1 MSSTSQETISGIK
14 TTLAKMVQKPMAS
27 LAESCA
33 EVWPDAD
40 AIDNILQEGM
50 GNLPHCQLMYA
61 WNIKGIE
68 VSSMVQKDKIDTQWR
83 GTDLSQRPYL
93 KKNLPYKGVML
104 SSVYNSIYSHTQ
116 CITVLQAVNR
126 NEQLLGFIAADFIA
140 NDLLRDT
147 KLSPQVHQ
155 WQQFRGDPA
164 VRGQLFSQQR
174 VPSLFDEHI
183 EEAME
188 TIGTLMIEHGVFH
201 SKIHLSSGRCSFW
214 LLADPYNYRIHGVD
228 EMIDPDI
235 CLAYPVHPFP
245 DEANVTPEEIRKCFI
260 GFIALRFADETVY
273 LRSASINIMNGMIG
287 LTFSCDGSHYMP
299 VKEFLDKDLS
309 FWIGAN
315 AAETNKNRQEILN

>member
-1 MSSTSQETISGIK
+1 MSTSQEIISSVK
-14 TTLAKMVQKPMAS
+14 TALAKIVQKPMAS

-33 EVWPDAD
+33 EVWPNAD
-40 AIDNILQEGM
+40 AIDKILQEGM
-50 GNLPHCQLMYA
+50 DNLPHCQLTYA
-61 WNIKGIE
+61 WNIDGIE
-68 VSSMVQKDKIDTQWR
+68 VSSMVQKENIDTQWR

-116 CITVLQAVNR
+116 CITVLQAVNHD
-126 NEQLLGFIAADFIA
+126 EQLLGFIAADFTA
-140 NDLLRDT
+140 NELLRDT
-147 KLSPQVHQ
+147 KLSPQVYQ

-174 VPSLFDEHI
+174 ITSLFDEHI

-188 TIGTLMIEHGVFH
+188 SIRTLMVEHGVFH
-201 SKIHLSSGRCSFW
+201 SKIHFSSGRCSFW
-214 LLADPYNYRIHGVD
+214 LLDDPYNYRIHGVD
-228 EMIDPDI
+228 EMVDPDI
-235 CLAYPVHPFP
+235 CLAYPVHHFP
-245 DEANVTPEEIRKCFI
+245 ENAAVTPEEIKKTFI
-260 GFIALRFADETVY
+260 EFIALRFADETIY

-299 VKEFLDKDLS
+299 VKEFLHKDLS

-315 AAETNKNRQEILN
+315 AAETDKTRQEIQS